1 MFKLHTNTTAM
12 KNYKLGL
19 FAAFALIFSLESC
32 IEHEIIPAP
41 VPMVDLSCNFLG
53 NINGSVLELTQNV
66 NGYTGKSTKNL
77 NILPAP
83 SLSSAA
89 YNFEMSSASSMR
101 SIKIVLGSVQWD
113 ATAANSPDLP
123 IFNSFHNSNTTPS
136 YSSTGSAGFEVSY
149 KDANGVTWT
158 SKQNSPNPQN
168 VTFTGILQESD
179 TLGDY
184 SKFTCNFN
192 CYVYNQN
199 AQTLLWD
206 SIYIENGILKGWFQR

>member
-1 MFKLHTNTTAM
+1 MFNLHTNTTAM

-19 FAAFALIFSLESC
+19 LFAFALIFSLESC
-32 IEHEIIPAP
+32 IEHEVIPAP

-53 NINGSVLELTQNV
+53 TVNGSVMELTQNV
-66 NGYTGKSTKNL
+66 NGYIGKATKNL

-89 YNFEMSSASSMR
+89 YNFEMISTSSMR

-113 ATAANSPDLP
+113 ASVASSPDLP
-123 IFNSFHNSNTTPS
+123 TFNSFHNSNTTPS
-136 YSSTGSAGFEVSY
+136 YSSTGASGFEVSY
-149 KDANGVTWT
+149 KDANGISWT

-184 SKFTCNFN
+184 SKFVCNFN
-192 CYVYNQN
+192 CYVYHQN

-206 SIYIENGILKGWFQR
+206 SIFIENGILKGWFQR